1 LIYVT
6 TTEVVSIGIGAEV
19 LGEAE
24 LSTQT
29 NTYRRPFSTVIDGIT
44 VHIVM
49 VVRVVVDVSQFE
61 VRSQS
66 LVFAVGEG
74 ITCIYTQ
81 FITHAVVRLTVNF
94 HVVAQLVVIT
104 RLEQTR
110 NAAVRSHITSITQ
123 FEVVTGFQAEA
134 PSVGVGATV
143 NVSTVA
149 HGCRQ
154 VVVEVR
160 VAQATINKDVVREV
174 SRRVDVGSLAVLIY
188 LTRTVIHVTFSEAC
202 SRTDDP
208 LSVVTV
214 NFGINTDHDAVNILI
229 IVDGAVV
236 AVEVTT
242 EVAYPCAAVISQ
254 AMTRVG
260 QTSTNGVLF
269 QVPDIGVRRRDAQRH
284 VSVVGQLH
292 LLQNNGVTALFSLI
306 GVCTQVSFVSSREGR
321 VAVFVVD
328 VDQIG
333 RA

>member
-1 LIYVT
+1 
-6 TTEVVSIGIGAEV
+6 
-19 LGEAE
+19 
-24 LSTQT
+24 
-29 NTYRRPFSTVIDGIT
+29 
-44 VHIVM
+44 M
-49 VVRVVVDVSQFE
+49 
-61 VRSQS
+61 
-66 LVFAVGEG
+66 
-74 ITCIYTQ
+74 
-81 FITHAVVRLTVNF
+81 
-94 HVVAQLVVIT
+94 
-104 RLEQTR
+104 
-110 NAAVRSHITSITQ
+110 
-123 FEVVTGFQAEA
+123 
-134 PSVGVGATV
+134 
-143 NVSTVA
+143 
-149 HGCRQ
+149 
-154 VVVEVR
+154 R

-174 SRRVDVGSLAVLIY
+174 SRRVDVGSLAVLIH

-328 VDQIG
+328 VDQLVAVVVSDRTSTSSVVDTNFVVTGCGCNMVTVVINFVLTSFD
-333 RA
+333 RSSVVVIAVTVNSQVTIRVHCD